1 MGLISLRELANISR
15 SHVGRG
21 QVDQILNILDPG
33 EETQDR
39 IDFDQFY
46 KKFVEY
52 MNSGD
57 KKTENVKVT
66 AHNIHNTNL
75 VNLNLSPS
83 RLDMGEFN
91 ENLRRSFEKNTI
103 SSPNCKKVEKRNLK
117 KKSSQVRGQMHSTLS

>member
-66 AHNIHNTNL
+66 AHIHNTNL

-103 SSPNCKKVEKRNLK
+103 SSPNCKKVEKR
-117 KKSSQVRGQMHSTLS
+117 KSSQVRGQMHSTLS